1 MSIINLE
8 GREYLRI
15 GTEPR
20 LLLIKSEP
28 EVIPTRRGYQPVII
42 VEEVHQGKEYIFFI
56 SAASVT
62 DPLEEIRKVRG
73 QLAGSQILVKKAS
86 EDPRSQYVVSEL

>member
-1 MSIINLE
+1 MAIINLE

-15 GTEPR
+15 GIDPR

-28 EVIPTRRGYQPVII
+28 EVLPTRRGYQPVMV
-42 VEEVHQGKEYIFFI
+42 VEEVHEGKEYLLFI
-56 SAASVT
+56 SAVSIT
-62 DPLEEIRKVRG
+62 DPLEEIRKDRG
-73 QLAGSQILVKKAS
+73 QLVGSQILVKKLS